1 MDPYKDTPRPPGP
14 GRAWMLATF
23 TMLLGLG
30 VGIYL
35 TAEKPKPKYS
45 TADLRQPP
53 GAGAWADKEA
63 QAAPTAVVVAALPS
77 PVAAPRVTAINAP
90 VQPQYRSAPLPC
102 TACEERQRLLA
113 AAQGSAMS
121 VPVVGGNTLVACNG
135 DTGSDIGTW

>member
-1 MDPYKDTPRPPGP
+1 MDSYKDTPRPPGP

-45 TADLRQPP
+45 TADLREPP

-63 QAAPTAVVVAALPS
+63 QAAPTAAGGATRPS
-77 PVAAPRVTAINAP
+77 PRTPPPGTAVHAPAHPTAS
-90 VQPQYRSAPLPC
+90 QPRPRPA
-102 TACEERQRLLA
+102 
-113 AAQGSAMS
+113 
-121 VPVVGGNTLVACNG
+121 
-135 DTGSDIGTW
+135 